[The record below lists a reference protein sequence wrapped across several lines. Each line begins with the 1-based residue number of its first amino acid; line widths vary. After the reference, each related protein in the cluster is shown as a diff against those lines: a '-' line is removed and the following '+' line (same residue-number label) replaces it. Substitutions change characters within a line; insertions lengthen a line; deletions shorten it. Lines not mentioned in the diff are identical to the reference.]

1 MRGRVM
7 GSLLAVGLVVAAC
20 DRGSTSRPAEPPRD
34 AAGAGAGAGAMVH
47 GFPVYPKLTQVC
59 TQHVSSAPGPNGGE
73 IDWALYA
80 GDEAPAA
87 VAAWYRAKL
96 GEQLVTD
103 ANGWAAHLPTDAAP
117 EQVLEIGAP
126 DRPGPRCG
134 EVPASARTVVRLS
147 TLTRR

>member
-7 GSLLAVGLVVAAC
+7 GSLLAIGLLVAAC
-20 DRGSTSRPAEPPRD
+20 DRSTTSQPAE
-34 AAGAGAGAGAMVH
+34 GAGAVVH
-47 GFPVYPKLTQVC
+47 GFAVHPALTQVC
-59 TQHVSSAPGPNGGE
+59 TQHVSSAPGPKGGE

-87 VAAWYRAKL
+87 VADWYRARL
-96 GEQLVTD
+96 GERLVTD
-103 ANGWAAHLPTDAAP
+103 ADGWAAHLPTAAAP
-117 EQVLEIGAP
+117 EHVLDIGAP
-126 DRPGPRCG
+126 GRPGPRCG